1 VVLGSLLTELETLE
15 ALDRCHEVRAV
26 VLRMARLASHG
37 RLDAFVDAVGAD
49 SKLDE
54 RTRRWVLDLAR
65 HEPFLLATA
74 EYASLQSASAGD

>member
-1 VVLGSLLTELETLE
+1 VLGSLLTELETLE

>member
-1 VVLGSLLTELETLE
+1 MLGSLLTELETLE
-15 ALDRCHEVRAV
+15 ALDRCHETRAV
-26 VLRMARLASHG
+26 VLRMARLASRG
-37 RLDAFVDAVGAD
+37 RLGAFVDAVDAD